1 MIYFLVAA
9 AVIAAIAAAT
19 DLRTGEMPNWLTLG
33 ALLVAPV
40 VHFAIVLSLKA
51 GWRAAWTAG
60 ACSLLGA
67 IACSFVPA
75 ILYRQDAIGGGDLKL
90 LAAIGAILAPQRVH
104 GSLEFFGLEAEMYSF
119 FAAGLIAPA
128 FLAYEGKLFRTIKN
142 TALLAVN
149 PLLPKK
155 KKRQVEPELLTWFR
169 FGPAIFLG
177 TVLTAYLHWRR

>member
-9 AVIAAIAAAT
+9 AVIATIAAAS
-19 DLRTGEMPNWLTLG
+19 DLRSGEIPNWLTLG
-33 ALLVAPV
+33 ALLVAPIAHV
-40 VHFAIVLSLKA
+40 VFALVRHATGHVALVEGGS
-51 GWRAAWTAG
+51 
-60 ACSLLGA
+60 SLLGA

-90 LAAIGAILAPQRVH
+90 LAAIGALLQPR
-104 GSLEFFGLEAEMYSF
+104 LGLEAEMYSF

-155 KKRQVEPELLTWFR
+155 KRRQVEPALLTWFR
-169 FGPAIFLG
+169 FGPAIFIG

>member
-9 AVIAAIAAAT
+9 AIIAAIAAAS
-19 DLRTGEMPNWLTLG
+19 DLRSGEIPNWLTLG
-33 ALLVAPV
+33 GLLIAPLAHIANGLAHHMTGRMAL
-40 VHFAIVLSLKA
+40 FEGGS
-51 GWRAAWTAG
+51 
-60 ACSLLGA
+60 SLLGV
-67 IACSFVPA
+67 IACVIVPA
-75 ILYRQDAIGGGDLKL
+75 ILYRQDAIGGGDVKL
-90 LAAIGAILAPQRVH
+90 LACIGALLQPR
-104 GSLEFFGLEAEMYSF
+104 LGLEAEMYSF

-155 KKRQVEPELLTWFR
+155 KRRQVEPALLTWFR

-177 TVLTAYLHWRR
+177 TGLTAYLHWRN